1 MNDEIIKALRAT
13 KERLAQDAGLDIKR
27 LIQNIQHEE
36 ACSTADGRVVLQ
48 APVNK
53 RAHTDFQKIRFANN

>member
-1 MNDEIIKALRAT
+1 MNDEIIKALRTT

-36 ACSTADGRVVLQ
+36 ASSVALGRVVLQ
-48 APVNK
+48 PPADK
-53 RAHTDFQKIRFANN
+53 RAPTDFQKIRFVSN